1 MPMKTVLIP
10 IAAIAALAAC
20 GGSPQPTTTQRTTPA
35 AAAAIVDPA
44 QLYCTGTGGTIIQR
58 TQGGRRADLCRLRDG
73 RTVSAAAHLNAHN
86 DL

>member
-10 IAAIAALAAC
+10 IAAIAALAGC
-20 GGSPQPTTTQRTTPA
+20 GAPQPTTTQRTTPA
-35 AAAAIVDPA
+35 AAGAIVDPA